1 MLQPRSERRVLGLSY
16 QRVSLP
22 SGEIRYVDV
31 GSGPPILLLHG
42 APFTSVGF
50 CRLIRRLRA
59 KYRVV
64 APDLPGFGLSRA
76 SPAFGGLLA
85 DYARFIDEF
94 WTLLELR
101 ELVVFACDSS
111 ACMALAA
118 ASGAPSRV
126 KGFVIA
132 DTVPLP
138 LTGIIALVR
147 IILKYVVASRLM
159 RFVNRRFNLIPR
171 LVASVAPWRRPFSS
185 EERARMIAQF
195 STPESRDRVI
205 DVFGHM
211 GQDVEFMQRTALDT
225 QHHLAEKPA
234 LLVYGQF
241 DPMRV
246 LGAVT
251 RYRRLFPRNQVH
263 IVPFEEH
270 FPMLAEGE
278 RVGDVIDGWV
288 RALDRHGLL
297 DNQSPPVNAQLTERA
312 PGEVTS

>member
-1 MLQPRSERRVLGLSY
+1 
-16 QRVSLP
+16 
-22 SGEIRYVDV
+22 
-31 GSGPPILLLHG
+31 
-42 APFTSVGF
+42 
-50 CRLIRRLRA
+50 
-59 KYRVV
+59 
-64 APDLPGFGLSRA
+64 
-76 SPAFGGLLA
+76 
-85 DYARFIDEF
+85 
-94 WTLLELR
+94 
-101 ELVVFACDSS
+101 
-111 ACMALAA
+111 
-118 ASGAPSRV
+118 
-126 KGFVIA
+126 
-132 DTVPLP
+132 
-138 LTGIIALVR
+138 
-147 IILKYVVASRLM
+147 
-159 RFVNRRFNLIPR
+159 
-171 LVASVAPWRRPFSS
+171 
-185 EERARMIAQF
+185 MIAQF